1 MLKLDPALFIWHDEN
16 NEIIGLIAVYVDKF
30 LCTGVSLFLET
41 ILGKL
46 RKSCSVDDE
55 ERNVLVFLD
64 KMLNSKVI
72 KHC

>member
-16 NEIIGLIAVYVDKF
+16 NEIIGLIAVYVNNF
-30 LCTGVSLFLET
+30 LCTGISLFLET

-46 RKSCSVDDE
+46 RKSCSVDNE

>member
-1 MLKLDPALFIWHDEN
+1 MLKLDPALCIWHDEN
-16 NEIIGLIAVYVDKF
+16 NEIIGLIAVYVNNF
-30 LCTGVSLFLET
+30 LCTSISLFLET

-64 KMLNSKVI
+64 KMLNSKVM
-72 KHC
+72 KYC

>member
-1 MLKLDPALFIWHDEN
+1 MYIAYEN
-16 NEIIGLIAVYVDKF
+16 NEIIGLIAVYVNNF
-30 LCTGVSLFLET
+30 LCTGISLFLET

-64 KMLNSKVI
+64 KMLNSKVM
-72 KHC
+72 KYC